1 MLRKNF
7 IRLYNNFVIVTIK
20 MQCHPKFEA
29 SVLKILQR
37 VFFLCLFA
45 GSTAFF
51 ERKIFNFSSFEIS

>member
-7 IRLYNNFVIVTIK
+7 IRFYSNFVIVTIK
-20 MQCHPKFEA
+20 MQCDPKFEA

-51 ERKIFNFSSFEIS
+51 LKKNL